1 MNGAGFFY
9 LKSQMWSTFTAMYV
23 ASFIGGSNLTP
34 ELTGREESYQAFKL
48 SDEKQADSA
57 PVE

>member
-1 MNGAGFFY
+1 MFGGIIQVVNY
-9 LKSQMWSTFTAMYV
+9 STRRRT
-23 ASFIGGSNLTP
+23 L
-34 ELTGREESYQAFKL
+34 ELTGREISYQAFKL